1 MQEPQET
8 QIWSLGQED
17 PLENDIAT
25 HSSIL
30 AWEIPWTEKGYNPCN
45 RKEPDMTE
53 VTENAHT
60 HYEMIT
66 AVSLD
71 HTHYL
76 CLYYIPMSMNY
87 VTGSLYTL
95 ISLTYF
101 AHPPIPLS
109 SDNHQFVLR
118 IYESIFILV
127 YLFCF

>member
-1 MQEPQET
+1 M
-8 QIWSLGQED
+8 
-17 PLENDIAT
+17 AT

-66 AVSLD
+66 VISLD

-76 CLYYIPMSMNY
+76 CLYYIPMSMYY